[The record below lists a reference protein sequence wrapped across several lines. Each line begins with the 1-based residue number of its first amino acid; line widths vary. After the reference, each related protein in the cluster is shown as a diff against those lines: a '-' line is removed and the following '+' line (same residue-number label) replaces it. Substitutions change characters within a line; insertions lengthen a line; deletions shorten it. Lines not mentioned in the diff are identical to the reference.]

1 MTTRTGWTIHTVEV
15 LVRCLAPLLLVV
27 LTACATMQEDE
38 CRTADWREVGLR
50 DGLAGLP
57 SSTLASYHDACSK
70 HGIVPDS
77 DLYREGR
84 AEGLTG
90 YCVLENAAAEG
101 LAGRRYKNV
110 CPVGVDR
117 SFRQLNDAGYA
128 VFTVR
133 EQMDD
138 VYRKINSLENE
149 LADDDTTEERRTAIR
164 DELRK
169 LDRQIGRLRDD
180 LRWKERELDRL
191 NVTLTEGAPS
201 P

>member
-1 MTTRTGWTIHTVEV
+1 MTTRTGWTVNV
-15 LVRCLAPLLLVV
+15 LPRRLAPLRLVA
-27 LTACATMQEDE
+27 LAGCATMQEDE

-50 DGLAGLP
+50 DGLAGRP
-57 SSTLASYHDACSK
+57 SSTLASYHEACSK
-70 HGIVPDS
+70 HGVVPDA

-90 YCVLENAAAEG
+90 YCVLDNAAPEG
-101 LAGRRYKNV
+101 LAGRRYQGV
-110 CPVGVDR
+110 CPVEIDR
-117 SFRQLNDAGYA
+117 PFRELNDAGHA
-128 VFTVR
+128 VYDVR
-133 EQMDD
+133 EEMDD
-138 VYRKINSLENE
+138 VYGKIDSLENE

-180 LRWKERELDRL
+180 LRWRERELDRL
-191 NVTLTEGAPS
+191 TETLIQPS